1 MGSTGF
7 LIIMAVALVAM
18 MVLSNRSRKKMAAQ
32 QAEQQRKLAEGL
44 VPGAWVKTAFG
55 FWGRYVDQDGDVVI
69 LETPDGTETY
79 WERSVIRAVGEQPP
93 FAAEETAEEA
103 RPEEEEDEK
112 VLGLD
117 QPTTD
122 APSSPI
128 QHTDEDD
135 STKP

>member
-1 MGSTGF
+1 MGQYGF
-7 LIIMAVALVAM
+7 LIIMIVALVAM

-32 QAEQQRKLAEGL
+32 QAEQQRKLTEGL

-79 WERSVIRAVGEQPP
+79 WERSVIRDIGEPP
-93 FAAEETAEEA
+93 FATEETTAETPA
-103 RPEEEEDEK
+103 EDDENDH

-117 QPTTD
+117 APT
-122 APSSPI
+122 SPV
-128 QHTDEDD
+128 QTTDEDD
-135 STKP
+135 QDQKQS